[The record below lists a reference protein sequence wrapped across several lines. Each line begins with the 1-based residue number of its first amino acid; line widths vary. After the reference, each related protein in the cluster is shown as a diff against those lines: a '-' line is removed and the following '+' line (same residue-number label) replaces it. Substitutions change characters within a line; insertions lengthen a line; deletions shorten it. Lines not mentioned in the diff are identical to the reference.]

1 MSSYHNNIREMST
14 IIWNSPEPSLS
25 DRLLGRGLTGVYT
38 QAWQALAVAVSGDE
52 AGAAMLTTIANNT
65 LAVLGPVPERR
76 SEWRS
81 ALVGL
86 RNQATATGDRPL
98 AAFVDAVLALLDAGG
113 DATGLGQGLAGIYG
127 VVWQAIVEG
136 LGA

>member
-1 MSSYHNNIREMST
+1 M
-14 IIWNSPEPSLS
+14 
-25 DRLLGRGLTGVYT
+25 YT

-98 AAFVDAVLALLDAGG
+98 AAFVDAVLALPLAAFVDAVLALLDAGG